1 MDYKPLK
8 IVKFM
13 NKGENEEVYLQRFN
27 SFGTI
32 KANLFPY
39 LVKHGEFKTKRFE
52 LFSVPL
58 EEIQILSQEIV
69 ENSNRIKDLAASLP
83 VVAQQGLYKDQ
94 LYKAIISTDEIE
106 GIKTTRK
113 EVSIAHKALQS
124 KSKEQIRLL
133 STVRLYNDIQENAFL
148 IIDKLQTIRAIYDEL
163 TEGEIA
169 VEDRL
174 DGQLFRNEPVSVI
187 DSGSQKTDHVP
198 PMSEDEISQMLT
210 AWIQFINNRRVPFLI
225 KAMLAHYFFENVHP
239 FYDGNGRTGRYI
251 LARYLVRKLD
261 IYSGLLISQK
271 INENRRKYYKA
282 FKTTGDAD
290 NKAEGTFFVLALLEL
305 LHDGQ
310 LDLIEMLEEKK
321 ASLKAYEEKIKASY
335 SPLQV
340 QILLLILQSQ
350 VFLGAPEENI
360 TDNEI
365 MDNLKGQ
372 FPRSAI
378 KREIDQLERGGVI
391 RLTGNRPKRH
401 EVGDGMEHTT
411 PSIRK

>member
-1 MDYKPLK
+1 M
-8 IVKFM
+8 
-13 NKGENEEVYLQRFN
+13 
-27 SFGTI
+27 
-32 KANLFPY
+32 A
-39 LVKHGEFKTKRFE
+39 
-52 LFSVPL
+52 
-58 EEIQILSQEIV
+58 
-69 ENSNRIKDLAASLP
+69 
-83 VVAQQGLYKDQ
+83 
-94 LYKAIISTDEIE
+94 
-106 GIKTTRK
+106 
-113 EVSIAHKALQS
+113 
-124 KSKEQIRLL
+124 
-133 STVRLYNDIQENAFL
+133 
-148 IIDKLQTIRAIYDEL
+148 
-163 TEGEIA
+163 
-169 VEDRL
+169 
-174 DGQLFRNEPVSVI
+174 
-187 DSGSQKTDHVP
+187 
-198 PMSEDEISQMLT
+198 
-210 AWIQFINNRRVPFLI
+210 
-225 KAMLAHYFFENVHP
+225 
-239 FYDGNGRTGRYI
+239 
-251 LARYLVRKLD
+251 RKLD

-310 LDLIEMLEEKK
+310 LDLIEILEEKK

-401 EVGDGMEHTT
+401 EVKMV
-411 PSIRK
+411 K